1 MRSELSL
8 ERIQNF
14 IMSDTEELHVGDFN
28 PSTYE
33 HVLPEGA
40 HDFNDYDSEYEEQH
54 PELGFTDEQVEA
66 EVAKL
71 DPEDKK
77 FYEEYHDFLDTY
89 YRQHGKIIE
98 MPDLI
103 KLIMTGRY
111 PEIPS
116 TTKKEQ
122 DELRDKLL
130 IETRKREMSQQAGL
144 EEEPLRKIRRI
155 VPERIGKIID
165 VTGDDDP
172 DAPVI
177 IKITPGVD
185 PYAQLDLE
193 EEELEYKVGDETA
206 SEIHPD
212 FDDADDLS
220 CITIDSLK
228 HIDNDK
234 VKEIWAGMAKIKHQE
249 GEYNEQLAGI
259 VDKMMPEVVYQSVQ
273 ATPRPSTNV
282 PMCADELLQELGSAE
297 LFKRVLAIGYMDWQG
312 FEKNRRKRLGEK
324 YKPNTI
330 REVAAKFGISTS
342 RLMDLRR
349 GAAINREDT
358 QRSKMLKL
366 KRKKRQR
373 ARLLPDPMQLPLKNK
388 PHPNHPPPRSKKK
401 LQQKQNSRSF
411 SGPPN
416 IPKVNRPKS

>member
-1 MRSELSL
+1 
-8 ERIQNF
+8 
-14 IMSDTEELHVGDFN
+14 MSDIKELNVGDFN
-28 PSTYE
+28 PSTYK

-40 HDFNDYDSEYEEQH
+40 HDFNDYDSNYEEQH
-54 PELGFTDEQVEA
+54 PELGFTDEKVEA

-77 FYEEYHDFLDTY
+77 FYEEYCEFLDTY
-89 YRQHGKIIE
+89 YHQHGKIIE
-98 MPDLI
+98 MLDLI
-103 KLIMTGRY
+103 KLIMMGRY

-122 DELRDKLL
+122 DELCDKLL

-144 EEEPLRKIRRI
+144 EEELPRKIRRI

-172 DAPVI
+172 DAPMI
-177 IKITPGVD
+177 IKITPRVD

-212 FDDADDLS
+212 DDDADDLS

-234 VKEIWAGMAKIKHQE
+234 VKEILAGMAKIKHQE
-249 GEYNEQLAGI
+249 GEYYEQLAGM
-259 VDKMMPEVVYQSVQ
+259 VDEMMSEVVYQSVQ

-282 PMCADELLQELGSAE
+282 PACADELLQELGNEE
-297 LFKRVLAIGYMDWQG
+297 LFRRVLAIGYMDWQG
-312 FEKNRRKRLGEK
+312 FEKNRRKCLGEK

-330 REVAAKFGISTS
+330 CEVAVKFGISTS
-342 RLMDLRR
+342 RLMDLR
-349 GAAINREDT
+349 
-358 QRSKMLKL
+358 
-366 KRKKRQR
+366 
-373 ARLLPDPMQLPLKNK
+373 
-388 PHPNHPPPRSKKK
+388 
-401 LQQKQNSRSF
+401 
-411 SGPPN
+411 
-416 IPKVNRPKS
+416 

>member
-1 MRSELSL
+1 
-8 ERIQNF
+8 
-14 IMSDTEELHVGDFN
+14 MSDTEELHIGDFN

-40 HDFNDYDSEYEEQH
+40 HDFDDYDSDYAEQH
-54 PELGFTDEQVEA
+54 PELGFTDEQVKA

-71 DPEDKK
+71 DPDDKK
-77 FYEEYHDFLDTY
+77 FYEEYLGFLDTY

-98 MPDLI
+98 MLDLI
-103 KLIMTGRY
+103 KLIMTGQY

-130 IETRKREMSQQAGL
+130 TETRKREMSQQAGL
-144 EEEPLRKIRRI
+144 EEEPPRKIRRI

-165 VTGDDDP
+165 VTGDGDT

-212 FDDADDLS
+212 DDDVDDLS

-228 HIDNDK
+228 YIDNDK
-234 VKEIWAGMAKIKHQE
+234 VKNIWQGMAKLKWQE
-249 GEYNEQLAGI
+249 GDYYSELADM
-259 VDKMMPEVVYQSVQ
+259 VDEMSPETIYQSVQ
-273 ATPRPSTNV
+273 ATPRPATTL
-282 PMCADELLQELGSAE
+282 PQCAEDRLTELGNEE
-297 LFKRVLAIGYMDWQG
+297 LFHRVLAVGYMSYQA
-312 FEKNRRKRLGEK
+312 FEKNRKKRLGGT

-330 REVAAKFGISTS
+330 REVAARFNISTS
-342 RLMDLRR
+342 RLMDLRQ

-358 QRSKMLKL
+358 QRAKMLKAE
-366 KRKKRQR
+366 KKEETEGKTPTGSCVASPEEQ
-373 ARLLPDPMQLPLKNK
+373 ATPQPST
-388 PHPNHPPPRSKKK
+388 SKE
-401 LQQKQNSRSF
+401 
-411 SGPPN
+411 
-416 IPKVNRPKS
+416 

>member
-1 MRSELSL
+1 M
-8 ERIQNF
+8 
-14 IMSDTEELHVGDFN
+14 MSDTEELHVGDFN
-28 PSTYE
+28 PSTYG

-71 DPEDKK
+71 DLEDKK
-77 FYEEYHDFLDTY
+77 FYEEYRKFLDTY
-89 YRQHGKIIE
+89 YCQHGKIIE

-116 TTKKEQ
+116 TTRKEQ
-122 DELRDKLL
+122 DELRDKLM

-144 EEEPLRKIRRI
+144 EEEPPRKIRRI

-172 DAPVI
+172 EAPMI

-212 FDDADDLS
+212 DDDTDDLS
-220 CITIDSLK
+220 CVTIDSLK
-228 HIDNDK
+228 HIDNEE
-234 VKEIWAGMAKIKHQE
+234 VKNIWQGMAKLKRQE
-249 GEYNEQLAGI
+249 GDYYEQLAGM
-259 VDKMMPEVVYQSVQ
+259 VDEMTPEVVYQSVQ
-273 ATPRPSTNV
+273 ATPRPTTNV
-282 PMCADELLQELGSAE
+282 PTCADELLEELGSVE

-312 FEKNRRKRLGEK
+312 FEKNWRKRLGEK

-330 REVAAKFGISTS
+330 HEVAAKFGISTS

-358 QRSKMLKL
+358 QRSKMLKAE
-366 KRKKRQR
+366 KKEETEGKTPTRSR
-373 ARLLPDPMQLPLKNK
+373 AVSPEEQAAPQPST
-388 PHPNHPPPRSKKK
+388 SKE
-401 LQQKQNSRSF
+401 
-411 SGPPN
+411 
-416 IPKVNRPKS
+416 